1 MVDYKRLSDEDL
13 SLAID
18 RAQAAI
24 EGQRLIIAQI
34 AATAAGFQDSA
45 EHRQL
50 VETQCKM
57 RERLASDLNEMETER
72 WRRK

>member
-24 EGQRLIIAQI
+24 EGQCLIIAQI
-34 AATAAGFQDSA
+34 AATAACFQDSA
-45 EHRQL
+45 EHRQIE
-50 VETQCKM
+50 ETTS
-57 RERLASDLNEMETER
+57 R
-72 WRRK
+72 